1 MIFVSRSSVRIS
13 FCGGGT
19 DISPYPEE
27 HSGCVI
33 STTINKYVT
42 STFEPLPGKTNII
55 NCREGERKL
64 ISAVL
69 RRMGRTGKVTINSDI
84 APQSGLGNSA
94 AATVSLLGLFV
105 ADKPK
110 NEIAE
115 LAYKIEKVD
124 LKNKGGKQDQYA
136 SVFGGLNFIEFN
148 GGTNVK
154 VTPLKIKNK
163 KQLERNLLLVN
174 VGKRT
179 NSGDIIKTYNHTV
192 EFLDK
197 TKEITIEMKKQL
209 LRGNLNSFGK
219 LLGEAWEY
227 KKLFTPQMTNNY
239 IESIYETAL
248 KNGAFG
254 KVQGAGGGGHMLF
267 YCNDKQKVKRALQK
281 YNVNFVD
288 FNFEKSGLQV
298 KKL

>member
-1 MIFVSRSSVRIS
+1 MILSKAPLRASL
-13 FCGGGT
+13 CGGGT

-27 HSGCVI
+27 RGGCVI

-42 STFEPLPGKTNII
+42 STFSPSRITTI
-55 NCREGERKL
+55 NCKTDETRLVRT
-64 ISAVL
+64 VL
-69 RRMGRTGKVTINSDI
+69 NRLKQRGNVSIKSDLL
-84 APQSGLGNSA
+84 PHSGLGNSA
-94 AATVSLLGLFV
+94 SATVSLLGLFV
-105 ADKPK
+105 EKPQ

-115 LAYKIEKVD
+115 LAYLIEKND

-136 SVFGGLNFIEFN
+136 AAFGGINFIEFN
-148 GGTNVK
+148 GGKNVK
-154 VTPLKIKNK
+154 VTPLKVKREK
-163 KQLERNLLLVN
+163 ELEKNLLLVN

-179 NSGDIIKTYNHTV
+179 NSGDIIKTYNYTV

-197 TKEITIEMKKQL
+197 TKQVTLKMKKQL
-209 LRGNLNSFGK
+209 ERGNLNAFGE

-227 KKLFTPQMTNNY
+227 KKLFTPQMTNDF
-239 IESIYETAL
+239 IDSIYETAI
-248 KNGAFG
+248 KNGAIGG

-267 YCNDKQKVKRALQK
+267 YCKDKNGVKKSLQK

-288 FNFEKSGLQV
+288 FKFEDKGLQV